1 MVKPQSQHS
10 GGRGVEQAGCSYAG
24 DGEASWTAPGV
35 NSSLTGQQWCL
46 IRPLQQAAGSVLCPE
61 LQCFISDYQLTRD
74 AALHHGPEDS
84 DLQDDMDAA
93 DTSIQTPTTA
103 DPGSYQSHRV
113 KSMEARG
120 FTSRMC

>member
-1 MVKPQSQHS
+1 MSCIFPNPDTVPILYDYSQ
-10 GGRGVEQAGCSYAG
+10 
-24 DGEASWTAPGV
+24 
-35 NSSLTGQQWCL
+35 
-46 IRPLQQAAGSVLCPE
+46 
-61 LQCFISDYQLTRD
+61 
-74 AALHHGPEDS
+74 DS